1 MRFFKPNIDRLSMK
15 RDVPGLVEAL
25 GDSDRT
31 LRSDAGQVLAK
42 LGAPGIEALLAAL
55 RHKSAVVRES
65 AALALGSGSIR
76 ATEALSE
83 VLRNDRSPVVR
94 AAAATAI
101 GQTRDATCAEALV
114 AALADSPEVNASA
127 REALID
133 VGGAAVDALVAGL
146 KSPERKIRESAAWLL
161 GEIAEPRSFR
171 PLVAALQ
178 DGDPTVVQQASHAVE
193 RFSRVQKGLIADLQ
207 NPTLAVRRSVAKALD
222 ELGWEPDSGAT
233 GAAYWAT
240 KCRWDECLRI
250 GPPAVGALIRAIL
263 GTAKPGEDRT
273 EEQAAAAE
281 TLGAIGAPAI
291 LPLIAASELAHY
303 PDDANALLLSL
314 AYVRDPNAVEPLIG
328 MLHANKYGQHYAALA
343 LARIGDPRA
352 VAPLGVAAAD
362 ATWHNDVRRAC
373 AGALGSLGDRGGVE
387 PLISILTRRSERVDL
402 EVAAI
407 EALGMIGDRRACEAV
422 VDTMFRFPLND
433 YAWYSVATAVR
444 ALFEDLTEPILE
456 ISGYTVTDTH
466 GQKTT
471 QEIREEACWTGSGKL
486 QFQLQRNRVA
496 LRGLCSHATP
506 VTTNLLYQVR
516 DCLAK
521 KTSYPGAAA
530 EFQRD
535 FGKLREDAASELAR
549 RGNPPF
555 DPAAYLTAEGWRLE
569 KEEA

>member
-31 LRSDAGQVLAK
+31 IRSDAGQALAK
-42 LGAPGIEALLAAL
+42 LGAPGVEALLAAL

-65 AALALGSGSIR
+65 AALALGSGNAR
-76 ATEALSE
+76 AAEALTEAL
-83 VLRNDRSPVVR
+83 RHDRSPVVR

-101 GQTRDATCAEALV
+101 GQARDASCAEALV
-114 AALADSPEVNASA
+114 AALADAPEVNASA
-127 REALID
+127 REALLD
-133 VGGAAVDALVAGL
+133 VGGGAVEALVAGL

-161 GEIAEPRSFR
+161 GEIADPRAFR

-178 DGDPTVVQQASHAVE
+178 DADPVVVQHASHAVE
-193 RFSRVQKGLIADLQ
+193 RLSRAQNALIADLQ
-207 NPTLAVRRSVAKALD
+207 NPTLAVRRSCAKALD
-222 ELGWEPDSGAT
+222 DLGWEADSGPA
-233 GAAYWAT
+233 GAAYWAA

-250 GPPAVGALIRAIL
+250 GAPAVGALIRAIL
-263 GTAKPGEDRT
+263 GTAKPGEDRA

-281 TLGAIGAPAI
+281 TLGAIGAPAVR
-291 LPLIAASELAHY
+291 PVIAASEVAHS
-303 PDDANALLLSL
+303 PDDANALLSSL
-314 AYVRDPNAVEPLIG
+314 AYVRDPDAVEPLIE
-328 MLHANKYGQHYAALA
+328 MLSANKYGQHYAALA

-352 VAPLGVAAAD
+352 VAPLGVAVAD
-362 ATWHNDVRRAC
+362 AKWHNDVRRAC
-373 AGALGSLGDRGGVE
+373 AGALGALGDRGGVE
-387 PLISILTRRSERVDL
+387 PLIAVLTRRSERVDL

-422 VDTMFRFPLND
+422 VDAMFRFPLND
-433 YAWYSVATAVR
+433 YAWYTVAPAVR

-456 ISGYTVTDTH
+456 ISGYTVTDTF
-466 GQKTT
+466 GRKTT
-471 QEIREEACWTGSGKL
+471 EEMRDQAFWTGSGKL
-486 QFQLQRNRVA
+486 QFQLERNLVA
-496 LRGLCSHATP
+496 LRRLCSHATP

-516 DCLAK
+516 DGLAK

-549 RGNPPF
+549 RGKPPF
-555 DPAAYLTAEGWRLE
+555 DPAAYLTTEGWRLA
-569 KEEA
+569 KNEA